1 MKDEREDEQEGQI
14 QLDRI
19 QPLMGRDQV
28 TIPGPLNP
36 AQLVGI
42 GKPARFNG
50 KITAVRITRNHGL
63 ANGSILVGT
72 RSLTPGEIIKIT
84 PRPVDS
90 EGRAIRLTDDM
101 MPKLF
106 FEEQA
111 LALIRKGY
119 AERYDEPG
127 KIEESIQP
135 THRTA
140 ERAVRP
146 PQRGAI

>member
-36 AQLVGI
+36 AQLAGI
-42 GKPARFNG
+42 GKSPRYNG
-50 KITAVRITRNHGL
+50 KITAIRITRDHGL
-63 ANGSILVGT
+63 PNGSILVGK
-72 RSLTPGEIIKIT
+72 RSLKPGEIVKIT
-84 PRPVDS
+84 PRPVDAD
-90 EGRAIRLTDDM
+90 GKAIRLTDDM
-101 MPKLF
+101 MPTLF

-111 LALIRKGY
+111 LGLIAKGY

-127 KIEESIQP
+127 KIEESVQP

-146 PQRGAI
+146 PQRGMI